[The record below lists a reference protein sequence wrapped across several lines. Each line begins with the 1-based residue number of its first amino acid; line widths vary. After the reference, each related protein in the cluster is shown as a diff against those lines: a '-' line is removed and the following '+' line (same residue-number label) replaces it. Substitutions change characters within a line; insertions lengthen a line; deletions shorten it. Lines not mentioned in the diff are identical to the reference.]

1 MESKRNF
8 IIIGLAVVTY
18 LLFVSWQQD
27 YGTKPQQQPV
37 YEQAAGTVSS
47 VDTSE
52 EFPEQSKEYS
62 VPTTNDTS
70 KELPFDVSKNDIP
83 NNNQKNLENT
93 TLINVETDV
102 LKLQIDPRGG
112 DIVLGQL
119 VAYPLVQ
126 KNPDEPIT
134 ILKNSNGRVY
144 TAMSGLIGQG
154 MPESEK
160 PRAMFSSNKTN
171 YTLEENSDSLVI
183 PLRWINK
190 EGVVV
195 HKIISLTRGSY
206 LIDVKY
212 RVENTRSSPLSATFF
227 GQLKR
232 DQLQNTE
239 NSGGGL
245 GIQAYLGSAYSTEE
259 QRYER
264 YDFDDMNEAN
274 LNVTTKGGWVA
285 YLQHYFISAWIPEQ
299 DKINTIATLTP
310 SGMGIIRVMSPKV
323 IANPGE
329 IIEVGG
335 QLYLGPKI
343 QNKLEAIADGL
354 DLTVDYGFLWWIGQP
369 LFWLL
374 NWFNSIIGSWGLA
387 IIMVTITVK
396 LLFYP
401 LSNAQYRSF
410 AKMRTIQPKITAL
423 KERIGDDRQ
432 KMSQAM
438 MELYKKEKVNPLGG
452 CLPLLVQ
459 MPVFI
464 ALYWVLLETVELR
477 HAEFY
482 LWIHDLSSKD
492 PYYILPLLMGAS
504 MFLMQKMQPTA
515 ATMDPM
521 QQKIMQF
528 MPVIMTV
535 FFLFFPSGLVLY
547 WLVNNLL
554 SIAQQLYVTRK
565 IEKEHLLKAA
575 NKSLKKKK

>member
-1 MESKRNF
+1 MESQRKF
-8 IIIGLAVVTY
+8 ILIGLAFVSY
-18 LLFVSWQQD
+18 LLFVSWQQE
-27 YGTKPQQQPV
+27 YAPKQQQPEYQQETIV
-37 YEQAAGTVSS
+37 DTDTVQDQEFPSEVSTHLPEEVESS
-47 VDTSE
+47 V
-52 EFPEQSKEYS
+52 
-62 VPTTNDTS
+62 N
-70 KELPFDVSKNDIP
+70 ELPESVIVQQADS
-83 NNNQKNLENT
+83 Q
-93 TLINVETDV
+93 LIEVETDV

-119 VAYPLVQ
+119 KAYPLVQ
-126 KNPDEPIT
+126 KNPDQPIT

-144 TAMSGLIGQG
+144 TAMSGLIGKG
-154 MPESEK
+154 MPESAK
-160 PRAMFSSNKTN
+160 PRALYSADTRTFK
-171 YTLEENSDSLVI
+171 LAESDDTLVI
-183 PLRWINK
+183 PLSWVNEQGILVK
-190 EGVVV
+190 
-195 HKIISLTRGSY
+195 KIFTLNRGSY

-212 RVENTRSSPLSATFF
+212 RVENHSAEKLSATFF

-232 DQLQNTE
+232 DQLEDEE
-239 NSGGGL
+239 NAGGGL
-245 GIQAYLGSAYSTEE
+245 GIRAYLGSAYSTKE

-264 YDFDDMNEAN
+264 YDFEDMNDAN
-274 LNVTTKGGWVA
+274 LNVTTKGGWIA
-285 YLQHYFISAWIPEQ
+285 YLQHYFISAWVPDQEK
-299 DKINTIATLTP
+299 DNTITSLTP
-310 SGMGIIRVMSPKV
+310 GGMGIIRVMSPKTTV
-323 IANPGE
+323 NPGE
-329 IIEVGG
+329 LLETGG
-335 QLYLGPKI
+335 SLYLGPKI
-343 QNKLEAIADGL
+343 QDKLEVIADGL

-374 NWFNSIIGSWGLA
+374 NWFHSIIGSWGLA
-387 IIMVTITVK
+387 IIMVTVAVK
-396 LLFYP
+396 SAFYP

-410 AKMRTIQPKITAL
+410 AKMRTIQPKVTAL

-452 CLPLLVQ
+452 CLPLLLQ

-482 LWIHDLSSKD
+482 LWIHDLSAKD

-535 FFLFFPSGLVLY
+535 FFLFFPAGLVLY

-565 IEKEHLLKAA
+565 IEREFAEKAA
-575 NKSLKKKK
+575 AKKAPKKKKS

>member
-1 MESKRNF
+1 MESQRNF
-8 IIIGLAVVTY
+8 IIIGLAVVSY
-18 LLFVSWQQD
+18 FLFVAWQQD
-27 YGTKPQQQPV
+27 YAPVQQPQVAQQQEIAQQTDVDDFPDEV
-37 YEQAAGTVSS
+37 STYSPEEQGNNSEQLPQDVEKESTVEAT
-47 VDTSE
+47 TS
-52 EFPEQSKEYS
+52 Q
-62 VPTTNDTS
+62 
-70 KELPFDVSKNDIP
+70 
-83 NNNQKNLENT
+83 
-93 TLINVETDV
+93 LIDVETDV
-102 LKLQIDPRGG
+102 LKIQIDPRGG

-119 VAYPLVQ
+119 KKYPEVQ
-126 KNPDEPIT
+126 ANPDVPLT
-134 ILKNSNGRVY
+134 IFRNSNGRTY
-144 TAMSGLIGQG
+144 TAMSGLVGKG
-154 MPESEK
+154 MPESVK
-160 PRAMFSSNKTN
+160 PRALFSSEQST
-171 YTLEENSDSLVI
+171 YVLSESDDSLSVTLSWTNEQGLTI
-183 PLRWINK
+183 Q
-190 EGVVV
+190 
-195 HKIISLTRGSY
+195 KIITFTRASY
-206 LIDVKY
+206 SIGVRY
-212 RVENTRSSPLSATFF
+212 RIQNTTAEKISATFF

-232 DQLQNTE
+232 DQLPNEET
-239 NSGGGL
+239 SGGGL
-245 GIQAYLGSAYSTEE
+245 GIRAYLGTAYSTKE
-259 QRYER
+259 QRYET
-264 YDFDDMNEAN
+264 YNFDDMNEAN
-274 LNVTTKGGWVA
+274 LNVTTEGGWIA
-285 YLQHYFISAWIPEQ
+285 YLQHYFISAWIPDQ
-299 DKINTIATLTP
+299 QKVNKISTLTP
-310 SGMGIIRVMSPKV
+310 DGLGIIRIMSPRV
-323 IANPGE
+323 TVQPGE
-329 IIEVGG
+329 ILETGG
-335 QLYLGPKI
+335 QLYVGPKI
-343 QNKLEAIADGL
+343 QEELELIADGL
-354 DLTVDYGFLWWIGQP
+354 DLTVDYGWLWWIGLP
-369 LFWLL
+369 LFGLL

-396 LLFYP
+396 TVFYP

-482 LWIHDLSSKD
+482 FWIHDLSAKD
-492 PYYILPLLMGAS
+492 PYFILPLLMGAS

-565 IEKEHLLKAA
+565 IEREFAEKTAKNAQ
-575 NKSLKKKK
+575 NKSINKKKS

>member
-1 MESKRNF
+1 MESQRNF
-8 IIIGLAVVTY
+8 ILIGLAIVSY
-18 LLFVSWQQD
+18 FLFVSWQQD
-27 YGTKPQQQPV
+27 YAPKQQLPD
-37 YEQAAGTVSS
+37 YESVETANNDIEADQEVPDEVSTYT
-47 VDTSE
+47 DADIDN
-52 EFPEQSKEYS
+52 
-62 VPTTNDTS
+62 TTG
-70 KELPFDVSKNDIP
+70 ELPQTEEKP
-83 NNNQKNLENT
+83 KT
-93 TLINVETDV
+93 TESAKTELISVETDV
-102 LKLQIDPRGG
+102 LKLLIDPRGG
-112 DIVLGQL
+112 DFVLGQL
-119 VAYPLVQ
+119 KKYPYQQ
-126 KNPDEPIT
+126 KDPDQPIT

-144 TAMSGLIGQG
+144 TAMSGLIGAG
-154 MPESEK
+154 MPESAK
-160 PRAMFSSNKTN
+160 PRALFTSEQQSYK
-171 YTLEENSDSLVI
+171 LGDDEDSLVI
-183 PLRWINK
+183 PLTWINDQ
-190 EGVVV
+190 GMTIR
-195 HKIISLTRGSY
+195 KIISLKRDSY
-206 LIDVKY
+206 LIDVRY
-212 RVENTRSSPLSATFF
+212 RVNNTSAEKITATFF

-232 DQLQNTE
+232 DQLANEDT
-239 NSGGGL
+239 SGGGL
-245 GIQAYLGSAYSTEE
+245 GIRAYLGAAYSTKE

-264 YDFDDMNEAN
+264 YDFEDMNDAN
-274 LNVTTKGGWVA
+274 LNISTKGGWIS
-285 YLQHYFISAWIPEQ
+285 YLQHYFISAWIPDQESSNQ
-299 DKINTIATLTP
+299 ITTLTP
-310 SGMGIIRVMSPKV
+310 GGMGIIRVMSPKV
-323 IANPGE
+323 SAEPGE
-329 IIEVGG
+329 TLEASGS
-335 QLYLGPKI
+335 LYLGPKI
-343 QNKLEAIADGL
+343 QEKLEKIADGL

-374 NWFNSIIGSWGLA
+374 NWFNSLIGSWGLA
-387 IIMVTITVK
+387 IIMVTIAVK
-396 LLFYP
+396 SLFYP

-410 AKMRTIQPKITAL
+410 AKMRTIQPKINAL

-438 MELYKKEKVNPLGG
+438 MELYNPLGG

-482 LWIHDLSSKD
+482 LWIHDLSAKD

-565 IEKEHLLKAA
+565 IEREFAAKAA
-575 NKSLKKKK
+575 SKKQHKKKS

>member
-1 MESKRNF
+1 MESKRNY
-8 IIIGLAVVTY
+8 ILIALAMVSY
-18 LLFVSWQQD
+18 LLFVSWQQQYAPVSQKSD
-27 YGTKPQQQPV
+27 YNQESTVQEEMVLEEDFPV
-37 YEQAAGTVSS
+37 EVSTHLEQEQAVGSDDIPQSS
-47 VDTSE
+47 V
-52 EFPEQSKEYS
+52 
-62 VPTTNDTS
+62 N
-70 KELPFDVSKNDIP
+70 VSAT
-83 NNNQKNLENT
+83 QKNSK
-93 TLINVETDV
+93 LINIETDV
-102 LKLQIDPRGG
+102 LKLQLDPRGG
-112 DIVLGQL
+112 DFVLGQL
-119 VAYPLVQ
+119 KSYPLVQ
-126 KNPDEPIT
+126 AVPEQPIT

-144 TAMSGLIGQG
+144 TAMSGLIGNG
-154 MPESEK
+154 MPESVK
-160 PRAMFSSNKTN
+160 PRALYSTKQKSYKLEDGEE
-171 YTLEENSDSLVI
+171 TLVV
-183 PLRWINK
+183 PLTWINDQGMK
-190 EGVVV
+190 VV
-195 HKIISLTRGSY
+195 KIISLERGSY
-206 LIDVKY
+206 LISVKY
-212 RVENTRSSPLSATFF
+212 RVENNSAEKLSATFF

-232 DQLQNTE
+232 DQLTE
-239 NSGGGL
+239 ENNSGGGL
-245 GIQAYLGSAYSTEE
+245 GIRAYLGSAYSTEE

-264 YDFDDMNEAN
+264 YDFDDMNEKN
-274 LNVTTKGGWVA
+274 LNVSTKGGWVS
-285 YLQHYFISAWIPEQ
+285 YLQHYFISAWVPDQNKVNRI
-299 DKINTIATLTP
+299 TTLTP
-310 SGMGIIRVMSPKV
+310 GGMGIIRVMSPKV
-323 IANPGE
+323 TVNPGE
-329 IIEVGG
+329 ILEVGG
-335 QLYLGPKI
+335 ELYLGPKI
-343 QNKLEAIADGL
+343 QDKLEAIADGL

-374 NWFNSIIGSWGLA
+374 NWFHSIIGSWGLA
-387 IIMVTITVK
+387 IIMVTVTVK
-396 LLFYP
+396 SLFYP

-452 CLPLLVQ
+452 CLPLLLQ

-482 LWIHDLSSKD
+482 LWIHDLSAKD

-554 SIAQQLYVTRK
+554 SIAQQMYVTNK
-565 IEKEHLLKAA
+565 IEKEFAA
-575 NKSLKKKK
+575 NAAKKKAVKKKS

>member
-1 MESKRNF
+1 MESKRNY
-8 IIIGLAVVTY
+8 ILMGLALVSY

-27 YGTKPQQQPV
+27 YAVQPQQQNYDQAPV
-37 YEQAAGTVSS
+37 AQDESI
-47 VDTSE
+47 VDD
-52 EFPEQSKEYS
+52 EFPTDVSTHLEQEPADQLS
-62 VPTTNDTS
+62 
-70 KELPFDVSKNDIP
+70 ELPSFGNKPVVTQANS
-83 NNNQKNLENT
+83 Q
-93 TLINVETDV
+93 LITIETDV
-102 LKLQIDPRGG
+102 LKLHLDPRGG
-112 DIVLGQL
+112 DFVLGQL
-119 VAYPLVQ
+119 VKYPLVQ
-126 KNPDEPIT
+126 EEPSKPIT

-144 TAMSGLIGQG
+144 TAMSGLIGTG
-154 MPESEK
+154 MPESVK
-160 PRAMFSSNKTN
+160 PRALYSSEKTN
-171 YTLEENSDSLVI
+171 YILEDHQDTLIVTLTWVNEKGI
-183 PLRWINK
+183 KIN
-190 EGVVV
+190 
-195 HKIISLTRGSY
+195 KIISLERGSY
-206 LIDVKY
+206 LVNVRY
-212 RVENTRSSPLSATFF
+212 RVENTSNEKLSGTFF

-232 DQLQNTE
+232 DQLGE
-239 NSGGGL
+239 EESSGGGL
-245 GIQAYLGSAYSTEE
+245 GIRAYMGSAYSTEE

-264 YDFDDMNEAN
+264 YDFDDMNDKN
-274 LNVTTKGGWVA
+274 LSVTTKGGWVS
-285 YLQHYFISAWIPEQ
+285 YLQHYFISAWVPDQEKNN
-299 DKINTIATLTP
+299 KITTLTP
-310 SGMGIIRVMSPKV
+310 GGMGIIRVMSPKV
-323 IANPGE
+323 TVNPGE
-329 IIEVGG
+329 VLDVGG
-335 QLYLGPKI
+335 ALYLGPKI
-343 QNKLEAIADGL
+343 QNDLEKIAQGL

-374 NWFNSIIGSWGLA
+374 HWFHSIIGSWGLA

-396 LLFYP
+396 SIFYP

-482 LWIHDLSSKD
+482 LWIHDLSAKD

-504 MFLMQKMQPTA
+504 MFLMQRMQPTA

-528 MPVIMTV
+528 MPVVMTV
-535 FFLFFPSGLVLY
+535 FFLFFPAGLVLY

-554 SIAQQLYVTRK
+554 SIAQQMYVTKK
-565 IEKEHLLKAA
+565 IEREFAEKAA
-575 NKSLKKKK
+575 AKKSNKKKS

>member
-1 MESKRNF
+1 MESQRNF
-8 IIIGLAVVTY
+8 IIIGLAIVTY
-18 LLFVSWQQD
+18 LLFLQWQED
-27 YGTKPQQQPV
+27 YAPKIEQPI
-37 YEQAAGTVSS
+37 YEQEVVPSESKSVS
-47 VDTSE
+47 DD
-52 EFPEQSKEYS
+52 FPEDVITS
-62 VPTTNDTS
+62 TDTLEDDFS
-70 KELPFDVSKNDIP
+70 ELPTNKVEVS
-83 NNNQKNLENT
+83 T
-93 TLINVETDV
+93 TSRDHLLINVESDV

-112 DIVLGQL
+112 DFVLGQL
-119 VAYPLVQ
+119 KAYPLVQ
-126 KNPDEPIT
+126 KAPELPIT
-134 ILKNSNGRVY
+134 ILKNNNGRTY
-144 TAMSGLIGQG
+144 TAMSGLIGKG
-154 MPESEK
+154 MPESAK
-160 PRAMFSSNKTN
+160 PRALFTSDSKD
-171 YTLEENSDSLVI
+171 YTMEDFSDSLVV
-183 PLRWINK
+183 PLLWVNDKGMKIW
-190 EGVVV
+190 
-195 HKIISLTRGSY
+195 KIITLTRGSY
-206 LIDVKY
+206 LISVKY
-212 RVENTRSSPLSATFF
+212 RIENNGGESTTATFF
-227 GQLKR
+227 AQLKR
-232 DQLQNTE
+232 DQLE
-239 NSGGGL
+239 DDAPGGGGL
-245 GIQAYLGSAYSTEE
+245 GIKAYLGSAYSTKE

-274 LNVTTKGGWVA
+274 LNVSTEGGWVA
-285 YLQHYFISAWIPEQ
+285 YLQHYFISAWIPDQE
-299 DKINTIATLTP
+299 KNNTITTLTP
-310 SGMGIIRVMSPKV
+310 GNMGIIRVLSPKV
-323 IANPGE
+323 TVNTGE
-329 IIEVGG
+329 TVEVGG
-335 QLYLGPKI
+335 DLYIGPKI
-343 QNKLEAIADGL
+343 QEDLEKIADGL

-396 LLFYP
+396 SIFYP

-410 AKMRTIQPKITAL
+410 AKMRMIQPKVTAL

-482 LWIHDLSSKD
+482 LWIHDLSAKD

-554 SIAQQLYVTRK
+554 SIAQQLYVTNK
-565 IEKEHLLKAA
+565 IEKEFAAKAA
-575 NKSLKKKK
+575 AKKAPKKK

>member
-18 LLFVSWQQD
+18 FLFVSWSQD
-27 YGTKPQQQPV
+27 YAPKQEVQDYNPV
-37 YEQAAGTVSS
+37 TTITNEEVTDTEFPSEANIQAAEETVN
-47 VDTSE
+47 
-52 EFPEQSKEYS
+52 QS
-62 VPTTNDTS
+62 N
-70 KELPFDVSKNDIP
+70 ELPQSA
-83 NNNQKNLENT
+83 ENEAVDSVNYD
-93 TLINVETDV
+93 LINIETDV
-102 LKLQIDPRGG
+102 LRLQVDLRGG
-112 DIVLGQL
+112 DFVLGQL
-119 VAYPLVQ
+119 KKYPLIQ
-126 KNPDEPIT
+126 KNPDQPIT

-144 TAMSGLIGQG
+144 TAMSGLVGVG
-154 MPESEK
+154 MPESAK
-160 PRAMFSSNKTN
+160 PRAVFSAQQKN
-171 YTLEENSDSLVI
+171 YELSDGVDSLVV
-183 PLRWINK
+183 PLTWINDQ
-190 EGVVV
+190 GVVIK
-195 HKIISLTRGSY
+195 KIISLTRGSY
-206 LIDVKY
+206 SVGVKY
-212 RVENTRSSPLSATFF
+212 RVNNTSSENLSATFF

-232 DQLQNTE
+232 DQLPNEAT
-239 NSGGGL
+239 SGGGL
-245 GIQAYLGSAYSTEE
+245 GIQAYLGSAYSTQEK
-259 QRYER
+259 RYER

-274 LNVTTKGGWVA
+274 LTVATKGGWIS
-285 YLQHYFISAWIPEQ
+285 YLQHYFISAWIPDQ
-299 DKINTIATLTP
+299 NTVNTITTLTP
-310 SGMGIIRVMSPKV
+310 GGMGIIRVMTPKTSV
-323 IANPGE
+323 NPGE
-329 IIEVGG
+329 VLEVGG
-335 QLYLGPKI
+335 ELYLGPKI
-343 QNKLEAIADGL
+343 QDKLEVIADGL

-374 NWFNSIIGSWGLA
+374 KWYNSWIGSWGLA
-387 IIMVTITVK
+387 IIMVTVTVK
-396 LLFYP
+396 ALFYP

-410 AKMRTIQPKITAL
+410 AKMRVIQPKITAL
-423 KERIGDDRQ
+423 KERVGDDKQ

-482 LWIHDLSSKD
+482 FWIHDLSAKD

-504 MFLMQKMQPTA
+504 MFLMQKMQPVA

-535 FFLFFPSGLVLY
+535 FFLFFPAGLVLY

-565 IEKEHLLKAA
+565 IEREAAEKAVMKKSN
-575 NKSLKKKK
+575 NKKS